1 MILEIILLALILFFA
16 FIFVVA
22 YKMVTPPR
30 EIKNWTPKDA
40 EIEYEEV
47 TIPTSDGLKLKGW
60 WIDRGSE
67 ETIIPLHGYT
77 SSRWGFY
84 IIPMIE
90 TLAKSGYNVLA
101 FDFRAHG
108 ESEGKYTT
116 VGDKELI
123 DLISAIDWLK
133 KEKPSSAKR
142 IGLIGYSMG
151 AMVAIRALAEDER
164 VCCAVADSP
173 PMYLDKT
180 GARSLKY
187 FANLPEW
194 LYYFVKPISKIITG
208 AKEVNPI
215 GYADRVKKPLLL
227 IAGKK
232 DPIVKV
238 EEIKEFY
245 ERNKKINPDV
255 ELWITEAAHVR
266 TIQLMPEEYKE
277 KVLQFFE
284 KYL

>member
-40 EIEYEEV
+40 GIEYEEV

-67 ETIIPLHGYT
+67 KTIIPLHGYT

-116 VGDKELI
+116 VGDRELI

-133 KEKPSSAKR
+133 KEKPSSDKR

-187 FANLPEW
+187 FANLPKW
-194 LYYFVKPISKIITG
+194 LYYFVKPISKMITG
-208 AKEVNPI
+208 AKEVHPI
-215 GYADRVKKPLLL
+215 AYADRVKKPLLL
-227 IAGKK
+227 IAGEK

-238 EEIKEFY
+238 EEVKEFY

-266 TIQLMPEEYKE
+266 TIQLMPEEYKG

>member
-16 FIFVVA
+16 FVFVVA

-30 EIKNWTPKDA
+30 EITNWTPKDVG
-40 EIEYEEV
+40 IDYEDV

-67 ETIIPLHGYT
+67 KTVIPLHGYT

-84 IIPMIE
+84 ITPMIE
-90 TLAKSGYNVLA
+90 SLAKNGYNVLA

-133 KEKPSSAKR
+133 KEKSSGAKR
-142 IGLIGYSMG
+142 IGLVGYSMG

-194 LYYFVKPISKIITG
+194 LYYFVKPISKMITG
-208 AKEVNPI
+208 AKEVHPI
-215 GYADRVKKPLLL
+215 AYADRIKKPLLL

-238 EEIKEFY
+238 EEIREFY

-277 KVLQFFE
+277 KILQFFE
-284 KYL
+284 KCL

>member
-1 MILEIILLALILFFA
+1 MLWEIVLLALALFFA
-16 FIFVVA
+16 FVFFVA
-22 YKMVTPPR
+22 YKMTTPPR
-30 EIKNWTPKDA
+30 RVKNWTPKDVGL
-40 EIEYEEV
+40 EYEDI
-47 TIPTSDGLKLKGW
+47 TISTTDGLKLKGW

-67 ETIIPLHGYT
+67 KTIILLHGYA
-77 SSRWGFY
+77 SSRWSFY

-90 TLAKSGYNVLA
+90 TLAKNGYNVLA

-123 DLISAIDWLK
+123 DLVSAIDWLK
-133 KEKPSSAKR
+133 REKPNSANR
-142 IGLIGYSMG
+142 IGLVGYSMG

-173 PMYLDKT
+173 PMHLDKT
-180 GARSLKY
+180 GTRSLRY

-194 LYYFVKPISKIITG
+194 LYPFVKPISKMITG
-208 AKEVNPI
+208 TREVHPI
-215 GYADRVKKPLLL
+215 TYADKIKKPLRL

-238 EEIKEFY
+238 EEVREFY
-245 ERNKKINPDV
+245 ERNKEINPDV
-255 ELWITEAAHVR
+255 ELWVTEAAHVR
-266 TIQLMPEEYKE
+266 TIQLMPEEYKQRI
-277 KVLQFFE
+277 LQFFE